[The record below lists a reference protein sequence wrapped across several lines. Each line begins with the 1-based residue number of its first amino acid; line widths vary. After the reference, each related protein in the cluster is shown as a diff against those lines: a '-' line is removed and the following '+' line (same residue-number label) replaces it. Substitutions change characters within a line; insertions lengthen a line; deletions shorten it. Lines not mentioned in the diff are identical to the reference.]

1 MGTKIEKLHTVRY
14 VTVMNKLLRVSRS
27 EWQTLGW
34 LWDDF
39 EMTLEWLR
47 DDFGMTLEWLWD
59 DFGMTLEWLWDD
71 FGMTLG
77 K

>member
-1 MGTKIEKLHTVRY
+1 MGTKFEKLHTVRY
-14 VTVMNKLLRVSRS
+14 ATVMNKLLRVSRS

-34 LWDDF
+34 LWDDWDDF
-39 EMTLEWLR
+39 RMTLGWLWN
-47 DDFGMTLEWLWD
+47 DFGMTL
-59 DFGMTLEWLWDD
+59 GWLWDD